1 MIQVTMNKDIRD
13 YEPKLFGI
21 VTARQAI
28 ILAVGLMYSVPIAV
42 FVPAKDITARIVIG
56 AICIAPAIL
65 IGWIKVYGMRLD
77 QFIWEIIKTLIL
89 TPKKRK
95 FVVEPAENSL
105 DFKTGTTQTAKI
117 KTSPDYPAHK

>member
-56 AICIAPAIL
+56 AICITPAIL

-77 QFIWEIIKTLIL
+77 QFIWEMIKTLIL

-105 DFKTGTTQTAKI
+105 DFKTGTAQTAKI

>member
-77 QFIWEIIKTLIL
+77 QFIWEMIKTLIL

-95 FVVEPAENSL
+95 FVVEPEENSL
-105 DFKTGTTQTAKI
+105 DFKTGTAQTAKI
-117 KTSPDYPAHK
+117 KASPDYPAHK

>member
-65 IGWIKVYGMRLD
+65 IGWTKVYGMRLD

-95 FVVEPAENSL
+95 FVVEPAENGL
-105 DFKTGTTQTAKI
+105 DFKTGTAQTAKI